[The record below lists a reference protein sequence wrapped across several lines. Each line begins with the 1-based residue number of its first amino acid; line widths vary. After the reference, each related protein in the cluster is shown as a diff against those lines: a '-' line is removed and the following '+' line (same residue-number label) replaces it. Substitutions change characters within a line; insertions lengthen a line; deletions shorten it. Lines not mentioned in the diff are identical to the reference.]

1 MNWYLDVLKNK
12 FALLEGRA
20 RREEFWMFTLI
31 NIIISIIVGIVAKAI
46 GLEFLS
52 FVYSIAMLIPILALT
67 ARRLHDINRSGWWQ
81 LLNFIPIIG
90 WIILLIWYVTDSDAG
105 SNQYGENPKAQ

>member
-1 MNWYLDVLKNK
+1 MNWYLDILKNK
-12 FALLEGRA
+12 FALFEGRA
-20 RREEFWMFTLI
+20 RREEFWMFVLI
-31 NIIISIIVGIVAKAI
+31 NFIISVVVSVIARAI

-52 FVYSIAMLIPILALT
+52 FVYSIALLVPSLAVG
-67 ARRLHDINRSGWWQ
+67 ARRLHDTNRSGWWQ

-90 WIILLIWYVTDSDAG
+90 WIILIIWFATDSDVG